1 METEILILVRNRV
14 PTIVN
19 IREIITYNT
28 DYTVRFD
35 FDGEWDV
42 FEHKTV
48 YFVDETGNYTA
59 VISSDDKCEFP
70 LFENERRRIFIGVQ
84 AGELKTTRPCYVN
97 VLDSIADMLNSPIPP
112 PPDDVYAQIMSII
125 NSLESAKLNPI
136 AKTTAMTQPVGRDDD
151 GRLYTAPSSG
161 GGGSG
166 GGIPAITESD
176 EGRVLTASG
185 GVAVWQDLPKYGG
198 TYTVTPEV
206 GAGQTLETAGK
217 YLTNDVTV
225 KAIPD
230 YEVTNEAGGNTFIIG
245 KEI

>member
-112 PPDDVYAQIMSII
+112 PTPDVYAQIMSII

-136 AKTTAMTQPVGRDDD
+136 AKTAAMTHPVGRDDD

-166 GGIPAITESD
+166 GGIPAITEAD

-185 GVAVWQDLPKYGG
+185 GVAGF
-198 TYTVTPEV
+198 T
-206 GAGQTLETAGK
+206 
-217 YLTNDVTV
+217 
-225 KAIPD
+225 
-230 YEVTNEAGGNTFIIG
+230 
-245 KEI
+245 EIRRRIHRNSRGWRRTDP

>member
-112 PPDDVYAQIMSII
+112 PTPDVYAQIMSII

-136 AKTTAMTQPVGRDDD
+136 AKTAAMTQPVGRDDD
-151 GRLYTAPSSG
+151 GRLYTVPSS

-166 GGIPAITESD
+166 GGIPAITEAD

-206 GAGQTLETAGK
+206 GTGQTLETAGK

>member
-70 LFENERRRIFIGVQ
+70 LFENERRRIFIGVHEYNQ
-84 AGELKTTRPCYVN
+84 LPRIRKAEPHRKNRRHDSAGR
-97 VLDSIADMLNSPIPP
+97 
-112 PPDDVYAQIMSII
+112 Q
-125 NSLESAKLNPI
+125 
-136 AKTTAMTQPVGRDDD
+136 G
-151 GRLYTAPSSG
+151 
-161 GGGSG
+161 
-166 GGIPAITESD
+166 
-176 EGRVLTASG
+176 
-185 GVAVWQDLPKYGG
+185 
-198 TYTVTPEV
+198 
-206 GAGQTLETAGK
+206 
-217 YLTNDVTV
+217 
-225 KAIPD
+225 
-230 YEVTNEAGGNTFIIG
+230 
-245 KEI
+245 